1 MGKRVSD
8 VCWMKSNAA
17 AEFIVRLL
25 TILVLLQNEKASL
38 HPFLEPTVA
47 YRPILA
53 LFLARDIQP
62 VGL

>member
-1 MGKRVSD
+1 MVSD
-8 VCWMKSNAA
+8 ACWVKSNAA
-17 AEFIVRLL
+17 AEFGVRFL
-25 TILVLLQNEKASL
+25 TILVFLQNEKASL
-38 HPFLEPTVA
+38 HLFLEPTVA